1 MLRFISPVMAGESE
15 PIVFNGVCD
24 KTSL

>member
-1 MLRFISPVMAGESE
+1 MLRFISPVVAGESE
-15 PIVFNGVCD
+15 LIVFNGVRD